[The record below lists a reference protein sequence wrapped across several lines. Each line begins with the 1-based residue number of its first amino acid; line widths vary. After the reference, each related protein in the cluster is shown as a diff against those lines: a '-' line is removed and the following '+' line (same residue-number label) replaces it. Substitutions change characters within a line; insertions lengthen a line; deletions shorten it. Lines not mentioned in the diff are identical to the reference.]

1 MSQPLL
7 QSLTEAI
14 SVSRRL
20 HEPLL
25 RLKLTRVIDLLN
37 HFPRGYSQTSQIR
50 DLRAGMHAS
59 ITAKVLSASNK
70 ATKKRRLK
78 LTEVLLDD
86 GSGVIKAVFFNQPWL
101 TNRFQPGLS
110 LRLSGPVEFEYGSWS
125 MKPAAWE
132 FAQAS
137 DVGALKDSPLLPE
150 YPLVE
155 GIASDDLAGLIAM
168 ALPKFGALIPDILPT
183 ELNSRLRLMPQE
195 ESYRQ
200 VHAPENQRKLQAALL
215 SLKYREFFLIQCG
228 LKLRRRSEAEDSA
241 LSIDVDDDLRSR
253 GLKYFPFAMTKAQT
267 RVCSEIENDLIKP
280 GRMQR
285 LLQGDVGSGKTA
297 VALYASLLMVGN
309 GFQAAWLAPTEVLA
323 RQHFASLTRYLAG
336 TKVRIALLLGGM
348 AKGARG
354 ALLADLQFG
363 KVHIIIGTHALLEDD
378 VKFAKLGLCVIDEQ
392 HKFGVNQRAQ
402 LRTKG
407 ARPHVLGMS
416 ATPIPRTLSM
426 TLYGGMDVSI
436 IDELPPGRKPVR
448 TEWVHRSREAA
459 AFEKIRKEVAGGGRA
474 YFIYPLVNESE
485 NVEAKSAIEF
495 AETLKNEHFPEFKVG
510 LVHGQMPS
518 DQKEEV
524 MARFRSGEIEI
535 LAATVVVEVGV
546 DVPEANVMVI
556 ENAERFG
563 LAQLHQLRGR
573 IGRGQRQSFLYL
585 FGDPRSE
592 DAIKRLNVICQTTDG
607 FKIAEEDLKLRGF
620 GDFAGTRQSGVPKL
634 HAGDFEK
641 DLDALTQARKDAA
654 VFGSQ
659 ISEMQIQDCL
669 ELHFGKEFR
678 LMEV

>member
-1 MSQPLL
+1 
-7 QSLTEAI
+7 
-14 SVSRRL
+14 
-20 HEPLL
+20 
-25 RLKLTRVIDLLN
+25 
-37 HFPRGYSQTSQIR
+37 
-50 DLRAGMHAS
+50 
-59 ITAKVLSASNK
+59 
-70 ATKKRRLK
+70 
-78 LTEVLLDD
+78 
-86 GSGVIKAVFFNQPWL
+86 
-101 TNRFQPGLS
+101 
-110 LRLSGPVEFEYGSWS
+110 
-125 MKPAAWE
+125 
-132 FAQAS
+132 
-137 DVGALKDSPLLPE
+137 
-150 YPLVE
+150 
-155 GIASDDLAGLIAM
+155 
-168 ALPKFGALIPDILPT
+168 
-183 ELNSRLRLMPQE
+183 
-195 ESYRQ
+195 
-200 VHAPENQRKLQAALL
+200 
-215 SLKYREFFLIQCG
+215 
-228 LKLRRRSEAEDSA
+228 
-241 LSIDVDDDLRSR
+241 
-253 GLKYFPFAMTKAQT
+253 
-267 RVCSEIENDLIKP
+267 
-280 GRMQR
+280 
-285 LLQGDVGSGKTA
+285 
-297 VALYASLLMVGN
+297 
-309 GFQAAWLAPTEVLA
+309 
-323 RQHFASLTRYLAG
+323 
-336 TKVRIALLLGGM
+336 
-348 AKGARG
+348 
-354 ALLADLQFG
+354 
-363 KVHIIIGTHALLEDD
+363 
-378 VKFAKLGLCVIDEQ
+378 
-392 HKFGVNQRAQ
+392 
-402 LRTKG
+402 
-407 ARPHVLGMS
+407 VLGMS

-459 AFEKIRKEVAGGGRA
+459 AFEKIRKEIAGGGRA

-659 ISEMQIQDCL
+659 ISEAQIQDCL